1 MPTQE
6 ERLSNLE
13 KITAILQERL
23 TEGGI
28 SELNRDVT
36 MLVGIASRQG
46 SDIREIKAVLAR
58 VEANVSILDR
68 GLDRVEEHIGDIE
81 QRLSGL
87 ESHSKGFEQ
96 NVNNRFEALDGRL
109 EAQDKKLDTQD
120 KKLDQMLLLL
130 TALAPKPD
138 QEI

>member
-13 KITAILQERL
+13 RITALLQDRL
-23 TEGGI
+23 NEGGI

-46 SDIREIKAVLAR
+46 SDIRELKAGQARIEGNLNVL
-58 VEANVSILDR
+58 ER
-68 GLDRVEEHIGDIE
+68 GLDRVEEHMGNME
-81 QRLSGL
+81 QRLGEHTGHL
-87 ESHSKGFEQ
+87 KLIDAHLK
-96 NVNNRFEALDGRL
+96 V
-109 EAQDKKLDTQD
+109 QDEKLDAQD

-130 TALAPKPD
+130 TALAPKPE
-138 QEI
+138 QGT